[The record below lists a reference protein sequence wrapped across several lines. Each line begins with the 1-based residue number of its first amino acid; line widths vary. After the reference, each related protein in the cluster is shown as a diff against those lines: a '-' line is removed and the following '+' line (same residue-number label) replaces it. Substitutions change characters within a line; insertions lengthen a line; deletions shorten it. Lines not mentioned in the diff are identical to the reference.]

1 MVFEI
6 QGDPIKILIAGG
18 YEIYGINNFSWR
30 RKMGGYQFHIV
41 MEYNHLEIFHLH
53 IDKENNRG
61 TYDNHKTVQKSDKVE
76 NEADRL
82 KKISESL

>member
-1 MVFEI
+1 MVFEV
-6 QGDPIKILIAGG
+6 QGDPIKILTAGG

-30 RKMGGYQFHIV
+30 RKMRGHQFHIV
-41 MEYNHLEIFHLH
+41 MEYNHPEIFHLH
-53 IDKENNRG
+53 IDKENKRG

-82 KKISESL
+82 KKICESL